1 MSRAADGLN
10 QFPAGTQLPCAP
22 RMQENPAGALNLHR
36 LTDEPCQNVADL
48 SAPPERQA
56 RVRGTARPGDLTM
69 TLRATILGVALLV
82 IGVAWVR
89 YACLITFG
97 ANIDNSVP
105 SGPALLA
112 LLALIGL
119 DRLLAWLRRR
129 RVLQA
134 REIAVAYTI
143 VLVGIPLSSLG
154 IVRPMLPSLTAL
166 PYFAETSNNFADLAG
181 LVPSWVAPTDEGVI
195 TGYFEAAPTERVP
208 WDAWLTPLGAWMV
221 FLGGFFAA
229 LVALAVLLRR
239 PWTEH
244 DRLTYPVATF
254 AVELVGREGAVSPLP
269 LLRNTLMWIGF
280 GLAAVFDGMNV
291 AEAMNPG
298 IPALGL
304 YYPIGGLFTE
314 RPWST
319 LQSVVFYHRPEFI
332 GFGWLVPVEIL
343 GSTWGFYLLIR
354 LLAVGATA
362 VGYEPPGFPFL
373 MRQSAGAYL
382 AMAIILLWAARR
394 SLGQSLRD
402 LVRREAG
409 GRPSRGGAWLVL
421 AVGLL
426 AMLVWANAAG
436 MQLALAGLY
445 FVAMLLI
452 AVTFAR
458 IRAETGVPTN
468 WAFPFGEAKK
478 IILEA
483 TGTQVWSR
491 AGMQGLTIMSMMN
504 FLCRGYF
511 PGLMA
516 FGIESLELGERMRA
530 RRREIIGA
538 LVIAFAVGLP
548 LAYAMHLQA
557 FYQYGANV
565 LEGGTIAGG
574 YRTSLARGEFE
585 LLSGMVENPGLVQRL
600 ATGFAA
606 GGAGVVTVLSI
617 LRHHFLR
624 LPVHPLGYALATSY
638 GYLLWAPFF
647 TVWLIK
653 SLVVKLGGARAYRR
667 LVPLFLGIAFGHL
680 FVAGLLWGA
689 FGALLPGELYRR
701 LHIDI
706 G

>member
-1 MSRAADGLN
+1 
-10 QFPAGTQLPCAP
+10 
-22 RMQENPAGALNLHR
+22 
-36 LTDEPCQNVADL
+36 
-48 SAPPERQA
+48 
-56 RVRGTARPGDLTM
+56 M
-69 TLRATILGVALLV
+69 TLRAIILGIVLLV
-82 IGVAWVR
+82 VGVAWVR
-89 YACLITFG
+89 YAGLITFG

-112 LLALIGL
+112 LLVLIGL

-129 RVLQA
+129 QVLPG
-134 REIAVAYTI
+134 REIAVAYII

-166 PYFAETSNNFADLAG
+166 RYFAEPSNHFAELAE
-181 LVPSWVAPTDEGVI
+181 LVPSWVAPADEQVI
-195 TGYFEAAPTERVP
+195 TEYFEASPTERVP
-208 WDAWLTPLGAWMV
+208 WDAWIIPLGAWMV
-221 FLGGFFAA
+221 FLGAFFAV
-229 LVALAVLLRR
+229 LIALAMLLRR

-244 DRLTYPVATF
+244 DRLSYPIATF

-269 LLRNTLMWIGF
+269 LLRDPLMWTGF
-280 GLAAVFDGMNV
+280 GLVAIFDGLNL
-291 AEAMNPG
+291 AQAINPG
-298 IPALGL
+298 LPAFGLSYPLGT
-304 YYPIGGLFTE
+304 LFTE
-314 RPWST
+314 RPWSA
-319 LQSVVFYHRPEFI
+319 LQVVVFHHRPEFI
-332 GFGWLVPVEIL
+332 GFGYLVPIEIL
-343 GSTWGFYLLIR
+343 ASTWGFYLLIQ
-354 LLAVGATA
+354 LLAVAGTA
-362 VGYEPPGFPFL
+362 VGYEPPGFPFI

-382 AMAIILLWAARR
+382 AMAVVLLWAARR
-394 SLGQSLRD
+394 SLAQSLRCI
-402 LVRREAG
+402 VRPDADG
-409 GRPSRGGAWLVL
+409 DPACGRAWIVLGA
-421 AVGLL
+421 GLL
-426 AMLVWANAAG
+426 VMLVWAGAAG
-436 MQLALAGLY
+436 MPLALAAL
-445 FVAMLLI
+445 FFATMLLI

-483 TGTQVWSR
+483 TGTGIWSR
-491 AGMQGLTIMSMMN
+491 AGMQGLTIMSVMN
-504 FLCRGYF
+504 FLARGYF

-516 FGIESLELGERMRA
+516 FGIESLELGARMQA
-530 RRREIIGA
+530 RRGEIIGA

-548 LAYAMHLQA
+548 LAWAMHLQA

-574 YRTSLARGEFE
+574 YRTTLARQEFD
-585 LLSGMVENPGLVQRL
+585 LLSALVENPGLPQRL
-600 ATGFAA
+600 TSGFAV
-606 GGAGVVTVLSI
+606 GGAGMVVLLSV
-617 LRHHFLR
+617 LRHHVLR

-638 GYLLWAPFF
+638 GYLLWGPFF
-647 TVWLIK
+647 TVWLVK

>member
-1 MSRAADGLN
+1 
-10 QFPAGTQLPCAP
+10 
-22 RMQENPAGALNLHR
+22 
-36 LTDEPCQNVADL
+36 
-48 SAPPERQA
+48 
-56 RVRGTARPGDLTM
+56 M
-69 TLRATILGVALLV
+69 TLRATILGVILLV
-82 IGVAWVR
+82 VGVAWVR
-89 YACLITFG
+89 YAALITFG

-112 LLALIGL
+112 LLVLIGL
-119 DRLLAWLRRR
+119 DRVLAWLRRR

-134 REIAVAYTI
+134 REIAVAYII

-166 PYFAETSNNFADLAG
+166 RYFDEPSNNFAELAG
-181 LVPSWVAPTDEGVI
+181 LVPGWVAPADQQAVTD
-195 TGYFEAAPTERVP
+195 YFEGAPSERVP
-208 WDAWLTPLGAWMV
+208 WDVWVTPLGAWTI
-221 FLGGFFAA
+221 FLGGFLAA
-229 LVALAVLLRR
+229 LIALAVLLRR

-244 DRLTYPVATF
+244 DRLSYPVATF
-254 AVELVGREGAVSPLP
+254 AVELVGREGAVSPQP
-269 LLRNTLMWIGF
+269 LLRSPLMWLGF

-291 AEAMNPG
+291 AEAINPG
-298 IPALGL
+298 LPAFGL
-304 YYPIGGLFTE
+304 YYPLGRLFTE
-314 RPWST
+314 RPWSS

-332 GFGWLVPVEIL
+332 GFGYLVPIEIL

-354 LLAVGATA
+354 LLSVAGSA

-382 AMAIILLWAARR
+382 AMAVILLWAARH
-394 SLGQSLRD
+394 SLRQSLRNV
-402 LVRREAG
+402 VRREHAP
-409 GRPSRGGAWLVL
+409 RHARGWAWLVL
-421 AVGLL
+421 AAGLL
-426 AMLVWANAAG
+426 VMLVWARAAG
-436 MQLALAGLY
+436 MQPGLAALF

-458 IRAETGVPTN
+458 VRAETGVPTN

-478 IILEA
+478 MILEA
-483 TGTQVWSR
+483 SGTAIWSR
-491 AGMQGLTIMSMMN
+491 GGMQGLTIMSVMN
-504 FLCRGYF
+504 FLSRGYF

-516 FGIESLELGERMRA
+516 FGIESLELGERMQA

-574 YRTSLARGEFE
+574 YRTSLARQEFD
-585 LLSGMVENPGLVQRL
+585 LLSGMVENPGLPQRL

-606 GGAGVVTVLSI
+606 GGAGVVVLLSV

-638 GYLLWAPFF
+638 GYLLWGPFF
-647 TVWLIK
+647 TVWLVK